1 MTETAQPQVALMSR
15 PAPALA
21 LFVLV
26 LNDHL
31 LKGAGLL
38 PAALTGKL
46 SDLAGLFFFPI
57 LLTAALRLPPAAA
70 CALTGVVFSALKL
83 DPTCNALAN
92 QWWGAVALDPT
103 DLIALCMLPLALR
116 WLTAA
121 PHLPARR
128 ALELAAIM
136 VAALASIATSAP
148 PPPVFDQPRDY
159 PSWQLVDGQPDV
171 LIGCVQTHL
180 WIARSGKQGVGIG
193 VRAHNRC
200 ETPSALS
207 MRAELLIAEDARMS
221 APKRHDLQALSFE
234 LPPGQVERRYIP
246 VTFDSQRDWND
257 DRRVGVLSVR
267 WDVRGDAA
275 ASLNQSLLLHHRRAA
290 PHRVRKLMPDD
301 SPYGRGPR

>member
-1 MTETAQPQVALMSR
+1 MSR

-57 LLTAALRLPPAAA
+57 LLTAALRLPPAAS
-70 CALTGVVFSALKL
+70 CALTGLAFSTLKL
-83 DPTCNALAN
+83 DPAINALAN

-103 DLIALCMLPLALR
+103 DLIALCMLPLAWR
-116 WLTAA
+116 WLTTS
-121 PHLPARR
+121 PRLPARR
-128 ALELAAIM
+128 TLERAAIL
-136 VAALASIATSAP
+136 VAAIASVATSALP
-148 PPPVFDQPRDY
+148 PPLFDQPRDY

-171 LIGCVQTHL
+171 LVGCVQTHL

-200 ETPSALS
+200 EAPRTLA
-207 MRAELLIAEDARMS
+207 MRAELVIAHDARMAQPQRLNL
-221 APKRHDLQALSFE
+221 APQSWQLA
-234 LPPGQVERRYIP
+234 PGQVERRYIP
-246 VTFDSQRDWND
+246 ITFDNQLAWND
-257 DRRVGVLSVR
+257 DRRVGVLSIR
-267 WDVRGDAA
+267 WDAGGDNA
-275 ASLNQSLLLHHRRAA
+275 ASLNQSLLLQHQRAA

-301 SPYGRGPR
+301 SPYGRGLR